1 MTTISQRIPNLL
13 LGVSQQPDKLKFPGQ
28 VKEATNVFPDYALG
42 LLKRPGG
49 KFEAELYDAETRGRW
64 FPILRDENEKYVC
77 QYDTTD
83 GQFRIWSLID
93 GKPRAVDMGTTAA
106 TGQPSG
112 CNITNLKSD
121 LDTYNTA
128 QSTTDTELSD
138 LHAAQATFSKTND
151 GQNDTK
157 ESLFDVEVTYKN
169 GYYEETL
176 KSGVLER
183 IDNGQR
189 IVKDAGTNAGSIAK
203 GAAMPSGY
211 ALGNERTAEYPWFK
225 RDGYRVYEVEK
236 TVDAT
241 HTSGQLTTATTN
253 MGTAQTAFDDAET
266 AESNAKDDYDDE
278 VTACAIGS
286 ANIPT
291 DAYLADADAEDIEI
305 LTINDYTFVLNKNKE
320 TAMKTTTS
328 STRPHE
334 AFVVISVVAY
344 MANYTVTINGT
355 DKTYETPKNVDEADT
370 AGVTVDAGKIAAEL
384 TTLIDAI
391 SGISATQVGPGIY
404 IEGDSAFTI
413 STKGSASEE
422 GLYAF
427 QDQINVAGRLPNQ
440 CENGYVVKLYNS
452 EDVEADDMYVK
463 FITTNSAAR
472 GPGVWEET
480 IAPGI
485 KYELDETTMPHQLIR
500 QANGIF
506 KYEPVDWTDRLVGD
520 NTTNPLPSFIG
531 QKLNNLF
538 FYRNRLGFLSNE
550 AVIMSKAGDYFN
562 FFAGTAQVVSA
573 DDPIDLQATSL
584 KPTTL
589 NYVLT
594 VSVGLLLFAPN
605 EQFLLSTDAD
615 ILSPTTT
622 KINTIS
628 AYECDPDIEAV
639 SIGTG
644 AGFISKSLLY
654 SKFFNM
660 LNVQKESAST
670 IDEAT
675 QNVPEFVPQDIDT
688 MVSSP
693 ALSLVSMGKTGS
705 SNLFQYRFFI
715 QGDNR
720 VQTWYKWEITGKLLM
735 QFFDKSTFY
744 VVSYDSTNVY
754 LTSYDLSQSTDEG
767 YLTLPTGEKTDVCL
781 DMFNINPYRTYSSS
795 TKKTTVTLPFDHITG
810 KKLAVIALG
819 TYIGDTIAAT
829 DEAVGSVLYPTV
841 SSNQVTLDGDYRGRD
856 LIVGYVYDM
865 TVELPKF
872 FYTAR
877 DGNRSISDNTSDLI
891 IHRIKVATGLSGP
904 VSYQVNI
911 TGKDDWTNV
920 VNVTLPN
927 TYVLN
932 NVNLAA
938 DAVHDVPIY
947 QRNENL
953 SIKIIGDTPFPV
965 SLLGLDWE
973 GNYNR
978 RFYRRV

>member
-42 LLKRPGG
+42 MLKRPGG
-49 KFEAELYDAETRGRW
+49 KFEAELYDAEARGRW
-64 FPILRDENEKYVC
+64 FSILRDENEKYVAH
-77 QYDTTD
+77 YDTTD
-83 GQFRIWSLID
+83 GLFRIWSIID
-93 GKPRAVDMGTTAA
+93 GKPRAVDMHTN
-106 TGQPSG
+106 TGVPVG

-128 QSTTDTELSD
+128 VTDTATKLTD
-138 LHAAQATFSKTND
+138 LHSKQATFSKTND
-151 GQNDTK
+151 GQVATK
-157 ESLFDVEVTYKN
+157 NSLFDVNVTYTN

-176 KSGVLER
+176 HSGVLER

-189 IVKDAGTNAGSIAK
+189 IIKDNGTNAGSIAK

-211 ALGNERTAEYPWFK
+211 ALGNERTSEYPWFE

-236 TVDAT
+236 TIAAT
-241 HTSGQLTTATTN
+241 HTSGELTTATTN
-253 MGTAQTAFDDAET
+253 MGTAQTAYNT
-266 AESNAKDDYDDE
+266 AVSTEATEKGDYDSE
-278 VTACAIGS
+278 VTACEIS
-286 ANIPT
+286 SIPT
-291 DAYLADADAEDIEI
+291 NAYLKDAAADDIEL
-305 LTINDYTFVLNKNKE
+305 LTINDYTFVLNKNKT
-320 TAMKTTTS
+320 TAMKATLS
-328 STRPHE
+328 SSRPNE
-334 AFVVISVVAY
+334 AFVVISIIAY
-344 MANYTVTINGT
+344 MAKYTVTINGT
-355 DKTYETPKNVDEADT
+355 DYSYETPKDVDEADT
-370 AGVTVDAGKIAAEL
+370 SGVTVDAGKIAAEL
-384 TTLIDAI
+384 TSTINAV
-391 SGISATQVGPGIY
+391 SGITATQVGPGIY
-404 IEGDSAFTI
+404 ITGTSAFTI
-413 STKGSASEE
+413 STKGSATEE
-422 GLYAF
+422 GIYAF

-452 EDVEADDMYVK
+452 EDVDADDIYVK
-463 FITTNSAAR
+463 FITTNNAAR

-485 KYELDETTMPHQLIR
+485 KYELDELTMPHQLIR

-520 NTTNPLPSFIG
+520 DTTNPLPSFIG

-550 AVIMSKAGDYFN
+550 SVIMSKAGDYFN

-573 DDPIDLQATSL
+573 DDPIDLQATSVR
-584 KPTTL
+584 PTTL
-589 NYVLT
+589 NYVLS
-594 VSVGLLLFAPN
+594 VSVGLMLFGPN

-622 KINTIS
+622 KINTLS
-628 AYECDPDIEAV
+628 TFECDSEIEAV
-639 SIGTG
+639 SLGTG

-654 SKFFNM
+654 SKFFNI
-660 LNVQKESAST
+660 LNIQKEAAAI

-675 QNVPEFVPQDIDT
+675 QNVPEFIPQDINS

-693 ALSLVSMGKTGS
+693 ALSLVSMGKTGD
-705 SNLFQYRFFI
+705 SNLYQYRFFI
-715 QGDNR
+715 QGENR
-720 VQTWYKWEITGKLLM
+720 VQTWYKWEITGKLLL

-744 VVSYDSTNVY
+744 VVSYDGSNVY
-754 LTSYDLSQSTDEG
+754 LTSYDLSQSTEEG

-781 DMFNINPYRTYSSS
+781 DMFNINPYRAYSSS
-795 TKKTTVTLPFDHITG
+795 TKKTTITLPFDHITG

-829 DEAVGSVLYPTV
+829 DEAVGLVTYPTV

-856 LIVGYVYDM
+856 LIIGYVYDM
-865 TVELPKF
+865 TIELPR
-872 FYTAR
+872 FYATTTEGR
-877 DGNRSISDNTSDLI
+877 RSISDNTADLI
-891 IHRIKVATGLSGP
+891 LHRIKVSTGLSGP
-904 VSYQVNI
+904 ITYQVDI
-911 TGKDDWTNV
+911 TGKDSWSNV
-920 VNVTLPN
+920 VNVTLPH

-932 NVNLAA
+932 NVNLSA
-938 DAVHDVPIY
+938 DAIHDVPIY

-978 RFYRRV
+978 RFYRRA